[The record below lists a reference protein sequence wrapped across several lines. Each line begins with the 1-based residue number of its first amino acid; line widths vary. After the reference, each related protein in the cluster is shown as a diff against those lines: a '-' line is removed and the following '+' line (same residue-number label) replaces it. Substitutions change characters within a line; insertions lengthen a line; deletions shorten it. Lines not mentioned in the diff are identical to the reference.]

1 MSEKIKNVRYALVAM
16 LLFFCAAVQAQ
27 TVKGVVKDATGEP
40 IIGATIMEKGTKNAA
55 VTDFD
60 GNFSIK
66 MSSTSHALTISYI
79 GMVTQE
85 VKPGSKTELDIV
97 LEDDNSNLEEVVVV
111 GYTSKAR
118 KDLTG
123 SVGSI
128 SGAKLA
134 VVPVASAAVA
144 LQGKVA
150 GVQVTTTDGAPGAD
164 VKIRVR
170 GATSVTQEN
179 EPLYIVDGFEAKN
192 INDIPPSDI
201 ASIDILKDASLTAI
215 YGAKGGNGVVVVTTK
230 SAQQGK
236 VSVTFNGRLSVSHV
250 SKQLDLMNSVQFM
263 DYTWDRAAANSTYGS
278 DSQQDFRYMFGNQN
292 DLDLYNRF
300 ASYDWQDEVMGS
312 SPISYQ
318 ANVTVGGGN
327 EKTRFNVSLT
337 QSDDPGIIKGSGVR
351 RTNLNVKLNTKIGN
365 NLNFSMNPKVT
376 YRRDT
381 GSSTYKIP
389 DMLRYQPVQGIR
401 EFAKWDTKIED
412 ELTANAFTLSSP
424 LSSLENDVRLNHAY
438 NYTNQFA
445 LDWTPI
451 AGLVLKTSFTHSMG
465 FSDKNTFY
473 SATSSNAQNKL
484 PVASIQDQKSE
495 SYTWTNTASY
505 SMDIKQDHNLSFLLG
520 QEMHDSQYKRTDMQN
535 RYFPFD
541 ITASKAW
548 DNMNLG
554 ENQTATTFKSTPD
567 RMASF
572 FGQVSYNY
580 KHKYLAS
587 VTMRAD
593 GSTKFAPGYQW
604 GYFPS
609 VSGAWVISDEAFM
622 KDVKWINQLKLRAAF
637 GLAGNNRIDADL
649 YRYLY
654 TIAANGGPG
663 FGEGATGTLGSGY
676 YAAPGTKNYPNEK
689 IKWETTTTRNIAL
702 DIQMFNNRLKLSPEL
717 YLNTTKDLLY
727 QSAIPSVTGYTYQM
741 QNIGEVE
748 NKGVELTASYDIL
761 QGKDYVLTVNATLG
775 HNVMKVKK
783 LNAEDKVIYSN
794 SGQWKS
800 SLGSDYLLEVG
811 SEVGLMY
818 GFVYDGLYTFDDF
831 KWDAAKSYHA
841 LPWGSTAADNGIMDV
856 ELREDGYKTVII
868 GDDILADNQ
877 AGDAT
882 MPGKIKLKD
891 RDGDGYI
898 TEADRTVIGRTTPR
912 LQGGFGL
919 SGQWKDFDFSANF
932 TYMLDFDVYN
942 ATRYALS
949 SASSKSKDYNNVLAE
964 FANNRWRYVDPSEA
978 GRNENLYKNTYIDGA
993 FNMYKQM
1000 NSNVGR
1006 WNPADLVTNQMISNF
1021 VEDGSF
1027 LRLSDITIG
1036 YTLPKN
1042 IVKKIGVSKVRAYVS
1057 GSNLFIITG
1066 YSGYDPEVDIASGLN
1081 PNMDYNRYPRS
1092 RTFSFGLNVSF

>member
-40 IIGATIMEKGTKNAA
+40 VIGATIMEKGTSNAA

-85 VKPGSKTELDIV
+85 IKPGSKTELDIV

-128 SGAKLA
+128 SGQKLA

-236 VSVTFNGRLSVSHV
+236 VSVNFNGRLSVSHV
-250 SKQLDLMNSVQFM
+250 SKTLDLMNSVQFM

-278 DSQQDFRYMFGNQN
+278 SSQQYFRYMFGNQN

-300 ASYDWQDEVMGS
+300 TSYDWQDAVMGS
-312 SPISYQ
+312 SPVSYQ

-365 NLNFSMNPKVT
+365 NINFSMNPKVT

-381 GSSTYKIP
+381 GSSTYRIP

-401 EFAKWDTKIED
+401 EFGHWNTKIED
-412 ELTANAFTLSSP
+412 ELTANAFRLSSP

-438 NYTNQFA
+438 NYTNQFS

-465 FSDKNTFY
+465 FNDNNTFY

-484 PVASIQDQKSE
+484 PVANIQDRKSE

-505 SMDIKQDHNLSFLLG
+505 SMDIKEDHNLSFLLG
-520 QEMHDSQYKRTDMQN
+520 QEMHDSQYKTTTMQN

-609 VSGAWVISDEAFM
+609 ISGAWVVSDEAFM
-622 KDVKWINQLKLRAAF
+622 KDIKWINQLKLRAAF

-649 YRYLY
+649 WRYLY
-654 TIAANGGPG
+654 TITANGGPG

-676 YAAPGTKNYPNEK
+676 YSAPGTKNYPNEK

-702 DIQMFNNRLKLSPEL
+702 DIQMLNNRLKLSPEF
-717 YLNTTKDLLY
+717 YMNTTKDLLY

-748 NKGVELTASYDIL
+748 NKGFELTASYDIL
-761 QGKDYVLTVNATLG
+761 QGKDYVLSVNATLG

-783 LNAEDKVIYSN
+783 LNAEDKVITAK
-794 SGQWKS
+794 SGQWSS
-800 SLGSDYLLEVG
+800 SLGDDYRLEVG

-818 GFVYDGLYTFDDF
+818 GFVFDGLYTFDDF

-856 ELREDGYKTVII
+856 ELREDGYKTVLI
-868 GDDILADNQ
+868 DDAILADNQ

-891 RDGDGYI
+891 LDGDGRI
-898 TEADRTVIGRTTPR
+898 TEKDRTVIGRTTPKV
-912 LQGGFGL
+912 QGGFGL

-932 TYMLDFDVYN
+932 TYMLGFDVYN

-949 SASSKSKDYNNVLAE
+949 SASGSAKVYNNVLAE
-964 FANNRWRYVDPSEA
+964 FATGRWRYVDPSEA

-993 FNMYKQM
+993 FNLYKEM
-1000 NSNVGR
+1000 NAHVGT

-1036 YTLPKN
+1036 YNLPKN
-1042 IVKKIGVSKVRAYVS
+1042 IVKKTGLSKVRAYVS
-1057 GSNLFIITG
+1057 ASNLFIITG
-1066 YSGYDPEVDIASGLN
+1066 YSGYDPEVDIASGLT